1 MRPFTALLCVLGFLV
16 AIAAQGQQITPG
28 PVDATARN
36 GLLTKVST
44 NHTGNV
50 TITGNGTLNGSLTV
64 SNGLTVGGN
73 STLNGTANLA
83 PNQTAASGSSLLTR
97 DLADERYKKV
107 FALRPSD
114 IAAFGATAAM
124 QRDFPGGG
132 QMAAARFSAI
142 SDAAS
147 FWLTPPPAGK
157 TQLVVRAWVL
167 TTNSGVLASAL
178 QVGDLPVSGG
188 RTISVSNIFDH
199 GTSAVGTNL
208 NIITNTI
215 NVTVSGQVQG
225 LSWVWLTN
233 TTGSI
238 WFTYGEGWW
247 Q

>member
-1 MRPFTALLCVLGFLV
+1 MKRLFFYATLFAAATWLAFAELNPPGNDGV
-16 AIAAQGQQITPG
+16 ASRAITNNQQS
-28 PVDATARN
+28 AW
-36 GLLTKVST
+36 SS
-44 NHTGNV
+44 TGNV
-50 TITGNGTLNGSLTV
+50 
-64 SNGLTVGGN
+64 
-73 STLNGTANLA
+73 TLNGTANLA

-97 DLADERYKKV
+97 DLADDRYRKV
-107 FALRPSD
+107 FSLRPSD

-132 QMAAARFSAI
+132 QMVAARFSAAN
-142 SDAAS
+142 DAAS

-208 NIITNTI
+208 NIITNTV

-233 TTGSI
+233 TTGAI